1 MIDLTAIEARAKA
14 ATPGPWWTR
23 PDYGC
28 DNACVYWNSDR
39 PDVINGSTEST
50 LIYDEGGHSVAD
62 AEFIAH
68 AREDIPALI
77 AEVRR
82 LEGELHVD
90 PENEI
95 KKLRA
100 RNKYLEGELEREKLS
115 AQSAGEALDNVVA
128 DHKKDVARLADIKA
142 EVERLQDIVIALSV
156 NETHIKYKAR
166 PIVEAWK
173 EYEKGVL
180 GGSQVILDNQTALVA
195 IEARIFRALATA
207 LEGE

>member
-1 MIDLTAIEARAKA
+1 MDSEMNLDLNAIEARAKA
-14 ATPGPWWTR
+14 ATLENFMRCPEDDHHCEIDG
-23 PDYGC
+23 
-28 DNACVYWNSDR
+28 
-39 PDVINGSTEST
+39 I
-50 LIYDEGGHSVAD
+50 DELNR
-62 AEFIAH
+62 I

-128 DHKKDVARLADIKA
+128 DHKRDIARLADIKA
-142 EVERLQDIVIALSV
+142 KAVSALSKANPE
-156 NETHIKYKAR
+156 NEKWRCPEFA
-166 PIVEAWK
+166 
-173 EYEKGVL
+173 
-180 GGSQVILDNQTALVA
+180 
-195 IEARIFRALATA
+195 ALAAA